1 MSTAFLSGINKSR
14 YRVMLNNL
22 HNSFFMGR
30 KKYPK
35 MFIDAYDLA
44 INWKGDTKGPIVA
57 PNDGIVSTTDSKE
70 ADVNANDGM
79 KIT

>member
-1 MSTAFLSGINKSR
+1 MSTAFLSGINQSR

-44 INWKGDTKGPIVA
+44 INWKGDTKGPIKA
-57 PNDGIVSTTDSKE
+57 PNYGIVFTMDSEE

-79 KIT
+79 KMT